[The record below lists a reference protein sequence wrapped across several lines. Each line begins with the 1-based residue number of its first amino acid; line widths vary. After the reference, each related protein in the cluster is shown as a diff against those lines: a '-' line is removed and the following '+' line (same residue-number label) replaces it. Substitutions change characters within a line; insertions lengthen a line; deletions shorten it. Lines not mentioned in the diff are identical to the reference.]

1 MAALQR
7 ALYGSLLA
15 LCRSY
20 NRWLAE
26 TWRRGS
32 GRLRWVVVT
41 PGLSLD
47 KALEAI
53 HLGKE
58 HGACGIF
65 MRAVEGDRRLSDG
78 YCVIVQGVVGS
89 GDRRW
94 QAFFSQGPGA
104 GSSQSGVIFRSTP
117 LCSWYTHAALT
128 MTRRFFE
135 DLTVY
140 WGTRQRGGG
149 DRP

>member
-1 MAALQR
+1 MAGLQR

-32 GRLRWVVVT
+32 CRLRWVVVT

-78 YCVIVQGVVGS
+78 YCVI
-89 GDRRW
+89 
-94 QAFFSQGPGA
+94 
-104 GSSQSGVIFRSTP
+104 FRSTP

-128 MTRRFFE
+128 MPCRLFE
-135 DLTVY
+135 DLTIC
-140 WGTRQRGGG
+140 WGTRQRSGGS
-149 DRP
+149 RP